1 MGHRYRAGCGQLSIN
16 LSGVLASLAVFT
28 IIIGLAVQ
36 HTLGNIMNS
45 FMFLSGPPVRQRR
58 PHCGDGIE
66 GTVMTMGMLSTKI
79 LTLEE
84 ELVIIPNNTLV
95 NTTIT
100 NMALAVAM
108 AFHAV
113 WC

>member
-1 MGHRYRAGCGQLSIN
+1 
-16 LSGVLASLAVFT
+16 
-28 IIIGLAVQ
+28 
-36 HTLGNIMNS
+36 MNS
-45 FMFLSGPPVRQRR
+45 FMLSDR
-58 PHCGDGIE
+58 PFDNGDRIVVDGIE

-100 NMALAVAM
+100 NMARGGGDGL
-108 AFHAV
+108 HAV
-113 WC
+113 WS